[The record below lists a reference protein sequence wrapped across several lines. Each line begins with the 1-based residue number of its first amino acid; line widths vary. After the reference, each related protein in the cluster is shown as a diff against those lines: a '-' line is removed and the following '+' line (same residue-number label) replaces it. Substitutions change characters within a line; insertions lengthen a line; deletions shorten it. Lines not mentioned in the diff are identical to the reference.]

1 MLLKPI
7 GIIHSPYKVSG
18 DAPRQGRYSEH
29 PMELEIYEQYVGGL
43 KDIDRATHLI
53 VLHWLHHAKRDLLL
67 VKTPH
72 RQKVRGVFACRS
84 PVRPNPIAFN
94 VVKLI
99 EIRENRLTVQGLDA
113 LDGSPLLDLKPYY
126 SDLDSIPGVKDSWL
140 K

>member
-99 EIRENRLTVQGLDA
+99 GVRENRLTVQGLDA